1 MNKPTTAPKETPFWQ
16 RVFFERLM
24 RVDYSI
30 TPTKAREQL
39 AALCGYI
46 DGLLY
51 ADVIGLKKHQEFLN
65 LIAQSSTANTTK
77 EGV

>member
-1 MNKPTTAPKETPFWQ
+1 MNKPTTTPNEQPFWQ

-24 RVDYSI
+24 RVDYST

-51 ADVIGLKKHQEFLN
+51 ADVIGLKKHQELLN
-65 LIAQSSTANTTK
+65 LITQSKTDNTSK
-77 EGV
+77 EDV